1 MRAQV
6 VWQANCWLEQLLRH
20 DPLAVVL
27 PPDVLLDEDGATQ
40 DDWQVA
46 A

>member
-6 VWQANCWLEQLLRH
+6 AWQASCWLEQLLRH

-27 PPDVLLDEDGATQ
+27 VPDDVEEEGATQ
-40 DDWQVA
+40 VYWQVA

>member
-6 VWQANCWLEQLLRH
+6 VWQASCWLEQLLRH

-27 PPDVLLDEDGATQ
+27 PPDALLDEDGATQ